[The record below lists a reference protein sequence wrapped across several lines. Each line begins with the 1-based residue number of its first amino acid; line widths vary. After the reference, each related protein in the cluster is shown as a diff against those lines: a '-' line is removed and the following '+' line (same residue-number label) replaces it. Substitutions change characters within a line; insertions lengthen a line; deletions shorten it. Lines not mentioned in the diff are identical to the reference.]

1 MCEECKFRFIFYIFM
16 SFKIEHQLFLAQL
29 NLTNIKEFT
38 SIACLVSSLSQN
50 LGCWVDLKMQL
61 ENIGIDLESR

>member
-1 MCEECKFRFIFYIFM
+1 M
-16 SFKIEHQLFLAQL
+16 SFKIAHQLFLAQL
-29 NLTNIKEFT
+29 NLTSIKEFT